1 MTKKKKRKK
10 QNLGFIKEGLEICQQ
25 KEAIEGSDEDLGF
38 GADPDTMASW
48 SCLSVTSYNLSLCG
62 WKQ

>member
-38 GADPDTMASW
+38 GADPDTMAS
-48 SCLSVTSYNLSLCG
+48 
-62 WKQ
+62 